1 MSVLTNQEVEET
13 GTRESG
19 QDQEPR
25 YCWVKEGYF
34 KVSRSLS
41 CCSTI
46 KKKKKKLKAEPEFLG
61 PAIRKSLV
69 RVVLFELKVRV

>member
-1 MSVLTNQEVEET
+1 MRKWKRQEQEKVGKTKNQDT
-13 GTRESG
+13 AGSRKG
-19 QDQEPR
+19 I
-25 YCWVKEGYF
+25 
-34 KVSRSLS
+34 SRSLS

-46 KKKKKKLKAEPEFLG
+46 KKKKKKKLKAEPEFLG

>member
-1 MSVLTNQEVEET
+1 MGKTKNQDT
-13 GTRESG
+13 AGSRKG
-19 QDQEPR
+19 I
-25 YCWVKEGYF
+25 
-34 KVSRSLS
+34 SRSLS

>member
-1 MSVLTNQEVEET
+1 MGKTKNQDT
-13 GTRESG
+13 AGSRKG
-19 QDQEPR
+19 I
-25 YCWVKEGYF
+25 
-34 KVSRSLS
+34 SRSLS

-46 KKKKKKLKAEPEFLG
+46 KKKKKLKAEPEFLG